1 MHVANM
7 SYRIFSYSNNV
18 PLFLIINLFGSF
30 QEINKKIQNNR
41 YDMWRDTDGNHVT
54 SLLHCHWLKFWWRNT
69 DYTRLWF
76 FAYIF
81 C

>member
-41 YDMWRDTDGNHVT
+41 YDM
-54 SLLHCHWLKFWWRNT
+54 
-69 DYTRLWF
+69 
-76 FAYIF
+76 
-81 C
+81 